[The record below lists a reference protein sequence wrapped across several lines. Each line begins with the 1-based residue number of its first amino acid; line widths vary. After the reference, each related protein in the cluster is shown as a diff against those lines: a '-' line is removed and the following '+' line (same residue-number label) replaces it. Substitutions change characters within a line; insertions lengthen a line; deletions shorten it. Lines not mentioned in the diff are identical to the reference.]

1 MSPVE
6 TWTRRSTAAR
16 VNRTHDPGSLIRRAD
31 RRERDLTMEF
41 LVLAVLAAAVTAVGL
56 VLGMLLARRLDR
68 WLVDRDETPRDE
80 PDEPDEP
87 DESD

>member
-1 MSPVE
+1 M
-6 TWTRRSTAAR
+6 
-16 VNRTHDPGSLIRRAD
+16 NRTHEPCSLIRRAD

-41 LVLAVLAAAVTAVGL
+41 LVLVVLAAAVTAVGL
-56 VLGMLLARRLDR
+56 VLGMLVARRVDR

-80 PDEPDEP
+80 SDEP

>member
-1 MSPVE
+1 V
-6 TWTRRSTAAR
+6 
-16 VNRTHDPGSLIRRAD
+16 D

-41 LVLAVLAAAVTAVGL
+41 LVLAVLTAAVTAVGL
-56 VLGMLLARRLDR
+56 VLGMLVARRMDR

-80 PDEPDEP
+80 SDEP